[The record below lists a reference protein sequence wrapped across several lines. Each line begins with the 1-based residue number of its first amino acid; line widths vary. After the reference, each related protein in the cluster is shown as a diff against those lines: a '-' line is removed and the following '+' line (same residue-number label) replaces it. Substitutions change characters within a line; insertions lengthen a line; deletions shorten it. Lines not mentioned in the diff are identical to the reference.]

1 MEEGM
6 HISFPHNII
15 SNVISSS
22 GLSTIVFRMA
32 DGLLITQSGPL
43 D

>member
-6 HISFPHNII
+6 HISFLHNII

-22 GLSTIVFRMA
+22 GLSTIFLGWLTA
-32 DGLLITQSGPL
+32 C
-43 D
+43 